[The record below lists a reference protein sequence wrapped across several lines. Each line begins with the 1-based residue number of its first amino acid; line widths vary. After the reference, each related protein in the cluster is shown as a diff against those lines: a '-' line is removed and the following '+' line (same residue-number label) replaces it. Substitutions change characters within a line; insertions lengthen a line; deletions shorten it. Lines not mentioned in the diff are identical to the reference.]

1 MNSLENIVAF
11 KKGGDHLDTTTTTAT
26 TTTTGGANSKDSHI
40 SSVDSTSLKFQKYLA
55 SHLSSCSIGQDVI
68 ASVVDEGTRHII
80 NAFIMAIRRC
90 ECEVVCSACCII
102 SWARYLHF
110 TCVAVYC
117 THFRF

>member
-11 KKGGDHLDTTTTTAT
+11 KKGGNHLDSTSTTTA
-26 TTTTGGANSKDSHI
+26 TGGANSKDSQI

-80 NAFIMAIRRC
+80 SAFIMAIRRC
-90 ECEVVCSACCII
+90 ECEVVCPACCII
-102 SWARYLHF
+102 SCIFSLHM
-110 TCVAVYC
+110 CGCILYAL
-117 THFRF
+117 